1 MKRGPKAQLP
11 SEKMAKGTYQKCRDA
26 GRVEVIEPLA
36 LPHQPDWL
44 TAEAVEVWLDDIG
57 RVKLATESDSTLF
70 ANYCTLQGG
79 ILKAVRA
86 NEMPPIGIWDELRED
101 ERGLH
106 GSTRRCWTRCRAMTP
121 SMRRWKSIAAIWIRI
136 PCFRSRRPCRAFSA
150 R

>member
-36 LPHQPDWL
+36 LPQQPDWL

-86 NEMPPIGIWDELRED
+86 NEMPPIAAFAEVRKMQEILGIA
-101 ERGLH
+101 G
-106 GSTRRCWTRCRAMTP
+106 A
-121 SMRRWKSIAAIWIRI
+121 
-136 PCFRSRRPCRAFSA
+136 RSRQLPAGLLQGTTPGGVFA
-150 R
+150 RNGRR